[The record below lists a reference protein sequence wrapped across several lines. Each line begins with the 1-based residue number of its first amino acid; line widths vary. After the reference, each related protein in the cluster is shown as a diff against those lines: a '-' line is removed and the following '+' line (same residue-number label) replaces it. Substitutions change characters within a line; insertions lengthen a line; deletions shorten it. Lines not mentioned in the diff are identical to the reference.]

1 MVRTSPAWLNALTT
15 LYGACPRPRTS
26 RGQRSLVLVDVGGVA
41 EKKQI
46 ADLVEPDAGV
56 HHADAGDDNR

>member
-1 MVRTSPAWLNALTT
+1 MAQCADHAVRRL
-15 LYGACPRPRTS
+15 PRPRTS